1 MAKVP
6 PPPYLTKD
14 AQGQALNRWLLELT
28 GILNS
33 AGEVDPGSVAGLAAL
48 VIQVTAQAGQ
58 ITVLQ
63 GQVTTLQALTTA
75 QGLSITALQALPQV
89 RNGSGAPA
97 GALGAVND
105 WYSDDTNKHIY
116 VKTGVAV
123 WTMIV

>member
-14 AQGQALNRWLLELT
+14 KQGQVLNRWLLELT
-28 GILNS
+28 SILNG
-33 AGEVDPGSVAGLAAL
+33 AGDIDPGSVAGLTAL
-48 VIQVTAQAGQ
+48 VIQVGTLTTQVAALQTLTTAQGTS
-58 ITVLQ
+58 ITALN
-63 GQVTTLQALTTA
+63 GEVTTLQANA
-75 QGLSITALQALPQV
+75 VV
-89 RNGSGAPA
+89 RNGAGVPA
-97 GALGAVND
+97 GGLGNIND